1 MSYFLKV
8 HEFDRI
14 KSKLFIAL
22 IVVIGISCKT
32 SYYFSPNVIGKV
44 VDHED
49 QPIEQVSIYF
59 TDKSEMVKTE
69 IDGDFY
75 IKPKKITTSKKLNL
89 SEQRMINSSFIIF
102 YKKGYSP
109 DTIDIN
115 NYDYDKSV
123 FAADTLDLGKIIL
136 SKMKL

>member
-1 MSYFLKV
+1 MSYFLKIP
-8 HEFDRI
+8 EFARI
-14 KSKLFIAL
+14 KRKLFIGLILL
-22 IVVIGISCKT
+22 IVISCKT
-32 SYYFSPNVIGKV
+32 TYYFSPNIVGKV
-44 VDHED
+44 VDRED
-49 QPIEQVSIYF
+49 QPIEHVSIYF
-59 TDKSEMVKTE
+59 TDKSEMAKTQ

-89 SEQRMINSSFIIF
+89 SERRMINSSFIIF